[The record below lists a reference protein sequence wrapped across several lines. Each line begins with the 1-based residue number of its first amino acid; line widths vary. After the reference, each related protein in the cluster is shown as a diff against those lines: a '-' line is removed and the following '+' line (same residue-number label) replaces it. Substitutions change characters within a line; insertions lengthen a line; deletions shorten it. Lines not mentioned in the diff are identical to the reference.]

1 MAFRS
6 LKYTYVGKTNAD
18 LDKKHCSFLQI
29 CEFVI
34 CGFAIYVLA
43 HLRNCNTY
51 TEYVTCFIK
60 VVCIEQAG
68 KPTLAELRERRVQ
81 KMQNLQV
88 GLKQNLAFPL
98 SQKNEKF

>member
-1 MAFRS
+1 
-6 LKYTYVGKTNAD
+6 
-18 LDKKHCSFLQI
+18 
-29 CEFVI
+29 VI

-88 GLKQNLAFPL
+88 GFKQILNSTITKKYENF
-98 SQKNEKF
+98 